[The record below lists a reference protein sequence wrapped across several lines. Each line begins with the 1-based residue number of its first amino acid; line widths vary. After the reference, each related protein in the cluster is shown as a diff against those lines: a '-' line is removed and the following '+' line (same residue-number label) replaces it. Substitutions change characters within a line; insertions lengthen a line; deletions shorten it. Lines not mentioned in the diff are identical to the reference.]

1 MLIAIMMTFDR
12 PKKTVIIDRLRQNNV
27 WWIWIG
33 GIFGAAF
40 VFGNSFLVPLLG
52 TGMTVAIVLVGQI
65 VGSLMIDEFG
75 WLGAKKKPINLLQVV
90 GILIMIGGVFVI
102 KLV

>member
-1 MLIAIMMTFDR
+1 
-12 PKKTVIIDRLRQNNV
+12 
-27 WWIWIG
+27 
-33 GIFGAAF
+33 
-40 VFGNSFLVPLLG
+40 
-52 TGMTVAIVLVGQI
+52 MTVAIVLVGQI